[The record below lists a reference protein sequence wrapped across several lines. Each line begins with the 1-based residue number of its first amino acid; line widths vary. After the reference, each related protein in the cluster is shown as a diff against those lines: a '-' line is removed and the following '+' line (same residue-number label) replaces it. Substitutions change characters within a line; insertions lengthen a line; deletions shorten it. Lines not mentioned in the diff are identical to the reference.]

1 MDRYQKV
8 EKPRAEQPINENE
21 IRITSQGRMRSYIT
35 YAMTL
40 LQEKGSSEIVFKA
53 MGRAINK
60 TVTIVEL
67 IKRRIVGL
75 HQNTSIGS
83 TDITDTWEPLEEGLL
98 PLETTRHVSM
108 ITITLSK
115 EELDTSSIG
124 YQPPLPADQVKVSTD
139 FEYDGEGSPTARGRG
154 RGGRGRGR
162 GRSSRPAPGNGYAQD
177 EYEDG
182 GWDGPGGYPRGRGR
196 GRGRSFRGRGR
207 GNYNNAPYM
216 DAQQD
221 TGGYN
226 QESPRGRGRNFRG
239 RGRGGY
245 NNGSYMD
252 NQQDVGGYNQ
262 ESPRGRGRNFRGRG
276 RGGYNNEPYMDTQ
289 QDAGGYN
296 QEFQGRGRG
305 RGRGTR
311 GRGRGFRSNRPN
323 QAAEGETQTTKI
335 SLVHFWFSLVKMN
348 HEDVDILI
356 VGAGLAGLTT
366 ALSLHRLGL
375 RSLVLES
382 SESLRITGFSLSLWP
397 NAWRALDV
405 VGIGNTMRQT
415 STLIKGFK
423 IASLDTGL
431 ITSEQAIDK
440 DGKFKG
446 YESRSV
452 MRSDL
457 LEIIVNELP
466 QGTIRYSSKVVAIDE
481 LGPFKLVHL
490 ADGFVLKTKVLIGC
504 DGVKSVVAKW
514 LGLQTPIS
522 VGRSVIRGLAEF
534 PGGSSFDPM
543 FHLNFGGGVR
553 FGFLPVEDKT
563 MYWFCTFPPSQVP
576 TYEKDWKVN
585 PIKMKQ
591 FVLNRINKMPQ
602 EAQDVVKRTTLS
614 NISCAKLKIRL
625 PWNVLFGN
633 IVKDNVCVA
642 GDALHPMT
650 PDIGQG
656 GCAALEDA
664 VVLGRCLG
672 EAFLKKQSEY
682 DDDEFER
689 IKKGLQKY
697 GKERRWRSFSLISA
711 SYCVGFM
718 QESKWTLMSFLRKV
732 WFSSYTSTAFLK
744 MTTFD
749 CGNLVC

>member
-124 YQPPLPADQVKVSTD
+124 YQPPLPADQVKVSTE

-296 QEFQGRGRG
+296 QEFQGRE
-305 RGRGTR
+305 
-311 GRGRGFRSNRPN
+311 
-323 QAAEGETQTTKI
+323 QAVVVGGELVEGVVGSDRTGQTKRQKAVIDPKQEVIFCDDDFQIIDLGSSFSLKLLGLITQQTNACL
-335 SLVHFWFSLVKMN
+335 SLPYLITVIRLSLVKMN

-415 STLIKGFK
+415 STQIKGFK

-440 DGKFKG
+440 DGKFEG
-446 YESRSV
+446 YESRNV
-452 MRSDL
+452 MRSHL

-466 QGTIRYSSKVVAIDE
+466 QGTIRYSSKVVAIDK

-490 ADGFVLKTKVLIGC
+490 ADGSVLKTKVLIGC
-504 DGVKSVVAKW
+504 DGVKSMVAKW

-522 VGRSVIRGLAEF
+522 VGRSAIRGLAEF
-534 PGGSSFDPM
+534 PDGS
-543 FHLNFGGGVR
+543 N
-553 FGFLPVEDKT
+553 
-563 MYWFCTFPPSQVP
+563 
-576 TYEKDWKVN
+576 EKDWKVN

-602 EAQDVVKRTTLS
+602 EAQDVVKRTTLT
-614 NISCAKLKIRL
+614 
-625 PWNVLFGN
+625 
-633 IVKDNVCVA
+633 

-672 EAFLKKQSEY
+672 EAFSKKQSEE
-682 DDDEFER
+682 DNAEFER
-689 IKKGLQKY
+689 IKKALQKY
-697 GKERRWRSFSLISA
+697 GKERRWR
-711 SYCVGFM
+711 
-718 QESKWTLMSFLRKV
+718 
-732 WFSSYTSTAFLK
+732 
-744 MTTFD
+744 
-749 CGNLVC
+749 